1 MVTKNYK
8 ITGLDCA
15 HCASKLQGHIN
26 EIEGVE
32 SAKINFVLQKLSVSL
47 NEEKQHDIIENIMN
61 TITNFEDGIVAKEI

>member
-15 HCASKLQGHIN
+15 HCASKLQGLIN